1 MRKPLLL
8 AVLMLLPALAWADE
22 FSYNGITY
30 LVLDSQLKTVQVQ
43 KINNTGAIVIP
54 ANVNGYT
61 VKRIGMCG
69 NSGITSITIP
79 STVDRFVEDAFS
91 GCTGLTEVKINDL
104 TAWCKIHMTLGG
116 VGSNTDSYS
125 SNPLRFAHN
134 LYNNYGAL
142 YTSVTV
148 PSTITELGNGIFE
161 GASCLTSVTFQST
174 LKRIGMC
181 CFQDCTGPDHPRH
194 MI

>member
-1 MRKPLLL
+1 
-8 AVLMLLPALAWADE
+8 MLLPALAWADE
-22 FSYNGITY
+22 FTYNGITY
-30 LVLDSQLKTVQVQ
+30 LVMDSQLKTVQVQ

-104 TAWCKIHMTLGG
+104 NGL
-116 VGSNTDSYS
+116 VQYS
-125 SNPLRFAHN
+125 HDYGRGDRF
-134 LYNNYGAL
+134 LFKQSLAL
-142 YTSVTV
+142 
-148 PSTITELGNGIFE
+148 
-161 GASCLTSVTFQST
+161 
-174 LKRIGMC
+174 
-181 CFQDCTGPDHPRH
+181 CT
-194 MI
+194 